1 MAHQRWMIV
10 AIRTPALKIDVMSIH
25 APVLQRGCPLSMKEG
40 VEFWKEIE
48 KGIKQ
53 KTTNKPII
61 ILMDA
66 NTRLGKQTSPAVG
79 NLAPDEVNM
88 ASTALH
94 DMLLRHNLSAV
105 NTFSHI
111 HQGRSHTWENNQ
123 GHHSRI
129 DYVCVPTKW
138 LPMITSS
145 WVDPTVDNLNKVPDH
160 SPVVATFRARSTAH
174 QEFRAGRRPKCK
186 FDKRKPTLRALQE
199 YDEFTKSMEQMP
211 PIPWHMDAHRHAAQL
226 ATYIYQTSGRRLFLE
241 NKGTNSTKTTHQQGH
256 PASMRR
262 QAMGTRPTIQN
273 EHQTKK
279 KPYKSRIPMLE
290 HNKNKKKRSMQ
301 VQAPRR
307 QTRTVRV
314 LQNSPKI

>member
-1 MAHQRWMIV
+1 MQKNGYHIIGIQESGSASSGQPQDLNYWRMAAGPQQGKKGDVEIWIAKSFPIATTPDGEKIRIMEHHINVLMAHQRWMIV

-25 APVLQRGCPLSMKEG
+25 APVLQRGCPLSIKEG
-40 VEFWKEIE
+40 VNFWKEIE

-53 KTTNKPII
+53 RTTNKPII

-123 GHHSRI
+123 SHQSRI

-160 SPVVATFRARSTAH
+160 SPVVATFRAR
-174 QEFRAGRRPKCK
+174 
-186 FDKRKPTLRALQE
+186 
-199 YDEFTKSMEQMP
+199 
-211 PIPWHMDAHRHAAQL
+211 
-226 ATYIYQTSGRRLFLE
+226 
-241 NKGTNSTKTTHQQGH
+241 
-256 PASMRR
+256 
-262 QAMGTRPTIQN
+262 
-273 EHQTKK
+273 
-279 KPYKSRIPMLE
+279 
-290 HNKNKKKRSMQ
+290 
-301 VQAPRR
+301 
-307 QTRTVRV
+307 
-314 LQNSPKI
+314 